1 MLFFKIK
8 HLINFGAMAKVCF
21 FNTIVFWGGGEK
33 LHLETALKFQK
44 LGHEIVV
51 CSNEEAPL
59 YSKSKKHSLEVF
71 SLRVGNLSFLNPF
84 KLYRC
89 IRFFRASNVDA
100 VVFSSSQD
108 SKMAGI
114 AARLAGVKK
123 IVYLRG
129 LAAPIKSSVVN
140 RYLFKSCLT
149 HIIANSEE
157 TKRMILKNLSPV
169 IDLKKVHTVY
179 HGIDVSKIDL
189 SKKKIL
195 PEIEGKGRGII
206 LGNAGRLTAQKGQ
219 KYLIDIALYLK
230 EKGLEFTL
238 FIAGSGD
245 MEGELR
251 DLIDENELN
260 NEIIM
265 LGFVEDMDAFMNS
278 IDVFLLTSEWEGFGF
293 VLVEAMA
300 REVPV
305 VCFDITSN
313 PEIIKDKET
322 GFLAPF
328 ADTRKFSEYILTL
341 TKESNARIEMGKAG
355 RQRVLKEFVIEDRI
369 LELNQSIFDLE
380 N

>member
-369 LELNQSIFDLE
+369 KELEERIF

>member
-1 MLFFKIK
+1 M
-8 HLINFGAMAKVCF
+8 INFGAMAKVCF

-169 IDLKKVHTVY
+169 IDLKKVHIVY

-369 LELNQSIFDLE
+369 LELNQCIFDLE

>member
-1 MLFFKIK
+1 
-8 HLINFGAMAKVCF
+8 MAKVCF
-21 FNTIVFWGGGEK
+21 FNTIMFWGGGEK
-33 LHLETALKFQK
+33 LHLETALEFQK

-51 CSNEEAPL
+51 CSNVKAPL
-59 YSKSKKHSLEVF
+59 YEKSKQNALEVYP
-71 SLRVGNLSFLNPF
+71 LQVGNLSFLNPI
-84 KLYRC
+84 KLWRC
-89 IRFFRASNVDA
+89 IRFFRKNDIDA
-100 VVFSSSQD
+100 VIFSSSQD

-114 AARLAGVKK
+114 SARMAGVKN

-129 LAAPIKSSVVN
+129 LASPIKSSVVN

-169 IDLKKVHTVY
+169 IDLKKVHTIY

-189 SKKKIL
+189 SRKVML
-195 PEIEGKGRGII
+195 SEIEKQGRGLV

-219 KYLIDIALYLK
+219 KHLIEIAKKLK
-230 EKGLEFTL
+230 NSGLEFTL

-245 MEGELR
+245 MEEELKG
-251 DLIDENELN
+251 LIDKNQLN
-260 NEIIM
+260 DVIIM
-265 LGFVEDMDAFMNS
+265 LGFVEDMDAFMQS
-278 IDVFLLTSEWEGFGF
+278 IDVFILTSEWEGFGF

-322 GFLAPF
+322 GFLVPYAELDEF
-328 ADTRKFSEYILTL
+328 TERIKTLSLNSELRQ
-341 TKESNARIEMGKAG
+341 KMGEFGK
-355 RQRVLKEFVIEDRI
+355 RRVLKHFAIEDRI
-369 LELNQSIFDLE
+369 KELEACINLN
-380 N
+380 

>member
-1 MLFFKIK
+1 
-8 HLINFGAMAKVCF
+8 MAKVCF

-33 LHLETALKFQK
+33 LHLETALEFQK
-44 LGHEIVV
+44 LGHEILV
-51 CSNEEAPL
+51 CSNKEAPL
-59 YSKSKKHSLEVF
+59 YSKSKKYSLEVC
-71 SLRVGNLSFLNPF
+71 SLRIGNLSFLNPF

-89 IRFFRASNVDA
+89 IRFFRKNDIDA
-100 VVFSSSQD
+100 VIFSSSQD

-114 AARLAGVKK
+114 SARLAGVKN

-129 LAAPIKSSVVN
+129 LASPIKSSVVN

-169 IDLKKVHTVY
+169 IDLSKVHTIY

-189 SKKKIL
+189 TQKVTLS
-195 PEIEGKGRGII
+195 EIEKQGRGLI

-219 KYLIDIALYLK
+219 KHLIDIAKKLK
-230 EKGLEFTL
+230 NKGLEFTL

-245 MEGELR
+245 MEEELR

-293 VLVEAMA
+293 VLVEAMV

-322 GFLAPF
+322 GFLVPF
-328 ADTRKFSEYILTL
+328 MDLDEF
-341 TKESNARIEMGKAG
+341 AG
-355 RQRVLKEFVIEDRI
+355 RIKELSLNLELRQKMGEAGKNRVLKEFVIEDRI
-369 LELNQSIFDLE
+369 KDIEACIKLN
-380 N
+380 

>member
-1 MLFFKIK
+1 
-8 HLINFGAMAKVCF
+8 LINFGAMAKVCF

-169 IDLKKVHTVY
+169 INLKKVHTVY

-369 LELNQSIFDLE
+369 KELEERIF

>member
-1 MLFFKIK
+1 
-8 HLINFGAMAKVCF
+8 MAKVCF

-33 LHLETALKFQK
+33 LHLETALEFQK

-51 CSNEEAPL
+51 CSNVKAPL
-59 YSKSKKHSLEVF
+59 YDKSIQNALNVYP
-71 SLRVGNLSFLNPF
+71 LQVGSLSFLNPF

-89 IRFFRASNVDA
+89 IRFFRKNDIDA
-100 VVFSSSQD
+100 VIFSSSQD

-114 AARLAGVKK
+114 SARMAGVKN

-129 LAAPIKSSVVN
+129 LASPIKSSIVN

-169 IDLKKVHTVY
+169 IDLKKVHTIY

-189 SKKKIL
+189 TQKVTLS
-195 PEIEGKGRGII
+195 EIEKQGRGLI

-219 KYLIDIALYLK
+219 KHLIDIAKKLK
-230 EKGLEFTL
+230 NKGLEFTL

-245 MEGELR
+245 MEEELR
-251 DLIDENELN
+251 YLIDENGLN

-293 VLVEAMA
+293 VLVEAMV

-322 GFLAPF
+322 GFLVPFGNTNDF
-328 ADTRKFSEYILTL
+328 ADKILTL
-341 TKESNARIEMGKAG
+341 AKDPLLLKGMGKAG
-355 RQRVLKEFVIEDRI
+355 HQRVLKEFVIEDRV
-369 LELNQSIFDLE
+369 LELGSCVFND
-380 N
+380 

>member
-1 MLFFKIK
+1 
-8 HLINFGAMAKVCF
+8 MAKVCF

-33 LHLETALKFQK
+33 LHLETALEFQK

-51 CSNEEAPL
+51 CSNDKAPL
-59 YSKSKKHSLEVF
+59 YTKSKSHSLAVYP
-71 SLRVGNLSFLNPF
+71 LRVGNLSFLNPF

-140 RYLFKSCLT
+140 RYLFGSCLT

-157 TKRMILKNLSPV
+157 TKRMILKNLAAQ
-169 IDLKKVHTVY
+169 IDLKKVHIIY
-179 HGIDVSKIDL
+179 HGIDVSLIPKSQKRAL
-189 SKKKIL
+189 H
-195 PEIEGKGRGII
+195 EIKEKGRGLI

-219 KYLIDIALYLK
+219 KYLIDIAQKLRQT
-230 EKGLEFTL
+230 GVDFTL
-238 FIAGSGD
+238 YIAGSGE
-245 MEGELR
+245 MEGELKQWIDQN
-251 DLIDENELN
+251 DLTEQ
-260 NEIIM
+260 IIM

-278 IDVFLLTSEWEGFGF
+278 LDVFLLTSEWEGFGF
-293 VLVEAMA
+293 VLVEAMV

-313 PEIIKDKET
+313 PEIIQDQET
-322 GFLAPF
+322 GFLVPF
-328 ADTRKFSEYILTL
+328 SDIDAFAEKIALFANDERLRK
-341 TKESNARIEMGKAG
+341 KMGAAG
-355 RQRVLKEFVIEDRI
+355 YKRVQQHFIIEDRI
-369 LELNQSIFDLE
+369 KELDRCIFIVK
-380 N
+380 